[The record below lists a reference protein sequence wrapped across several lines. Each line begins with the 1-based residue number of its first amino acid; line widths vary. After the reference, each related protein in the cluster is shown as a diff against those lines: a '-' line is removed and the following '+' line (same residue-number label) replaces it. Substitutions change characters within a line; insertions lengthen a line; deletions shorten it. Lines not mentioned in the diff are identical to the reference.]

1 MAYAKVTYAEL
12 KAAGANRLG
21 NIAFYSEDEI
31 GTYLNEAL
39 RVWNLITWQ
48 WHGSVL
54 VPTVASQ
61 TYYDISASV
70 LKTMRV
76 EHNGVPLDLTSLQS
90 LDLGQPGWQATAAG
104 TPKRWF
110 PVALTQIGIYPAD
123 ATNGNSLRVE
133 GVLATPTLSND
144 TDYLNLGQWQVQA
157 LLDYVHH
164 LAAFKQGGEEFKASL
179 ETFKNF
185 MRAAAVQNAKFAE
198 TALYKRYMGMDLD
211 ELLRPVFRP
220 PEEKGDNRPT
230 AAQ

>member
-1 MAYAKVTYAEL
+1 MAYTKVTYAEL

-21 NIAFYSEDEI
+21 NVAFYTEDEI

-54 VPTVASQ
+54 VPTVINQ

-70 LKTMRV
+70 LKVMRV
-76 EHNGVPLDLTSLQS
+76 ALNNVPLDLTSLQS
-90 LDLGQPGWQATAAG
+90 LDLGQPGWQGDTAG
-104 TPKRWF
+104 TPRRWF
-110 PVALTQIGIYPAD
+110 PVALTQIGIYPTD
-123 ATNGNSLRVE
+123 ATGGNSLLVE
-133 GVLATPTLSND
+133 GVLAAPTLVAD

-179 ETFKNF
+179 ATFKNF
-185 MRAAAVQNAKFAE
+185 VKAAAVQNSKFAE
-198 TALYKRYMGMDLD
+198 TALYRRYMGMDFD
-211 ELLRPVFRP
+211 EQARPVYRP
-220 PEEKGDNRPT
+220 EVKGDDRST
-230 AAQ
+230 AA